1 MQSNR
6 QSERFLE
13 KRRTLL
19 TAWRYA
25 GPLLLLGIGGF
36 AAYLYF
42 NTPLLINPFA
52 VASGIESGSVEQST
66 LQLLALFVPVL
77 FITVCF
83 LLVVL
88 VVLIYAAFANEKKY
102 LAILDNRQDMR
113 AER

>member
-1 MQSNR
+1 MQSNT

-13 KRRTLL
+13 KRRILL
-19 TAWRYA
+19 RAWRYA

-52 VASGIESGSVEQST
+52 VASGIESGSIEQST
-66 LQLLALFVPVL
+66 LQLMAVFVPVL
-77 FITVCF
+77 FITACF

-88 VVLIYAAFANEKKY
+88 VVLMYAAFANEKKY
-102 LAILDNRQDMR
+102 LAILDELEGGRD
-113 AER
+113 